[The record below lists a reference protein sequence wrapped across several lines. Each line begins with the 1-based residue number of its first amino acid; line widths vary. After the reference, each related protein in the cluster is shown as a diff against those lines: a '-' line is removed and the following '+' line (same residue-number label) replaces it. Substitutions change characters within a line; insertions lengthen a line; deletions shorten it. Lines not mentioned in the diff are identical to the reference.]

1 MTQVFSLQDKVAI
14 VTGGASNIGRSVAL
28 KLFEAGAK
36 VVIAD
41 MDENAAERV
50 RLEVTAR
57 DSSSSFLVH
66 KTDVTDPQ
74 QITALVEFVVQRF
87 GRIDVLV
94 NSVGWTVDRLF
105 LEKSP
110 SEWEREVR
118 LNLWSVIYCT
128 AAVLPIMIKQQ
139 QGSVISI
146 GSDAG
151 RMGEY
156 REAVY
161 SATKGGVIALS
172 KSLAREYG
180 PKQVRFNVVCP
191 GLTVPATADTVGAG
205 SMWADPNQASRFTPE
220 TLGRAKRAYPLR
232 RLGRPEDVAAA
243 VLFFASDGSSFITGQ
258 TLSVS
263 GGYCML

>member
-1 MTQVFSLQDKVAI
+1 MTHVFSLQNKVAI
-14 VTGGASNIGRSVAL
+14 VTGGASNIGRAIAL

-41 MDENAAERV
+41 LDEEGANRV
-50 RLEVTAR
+50 RKETNNS
-57 DSSSSFLVH
+57 DSFLVY
-66 KTDVTDPQ
+66 KTDVTEPQ
-74 QITALVEFVVQRF
+74 QISAMVDFVVQRF
-87 GRIDVLV
+87 SRIDILV

-105 LEKSP
+105 LEKNRA
-110 SEWEREVR
+110 EWEREVK
-118 LNLWSVIYCT
+118 LNLWSAIHCI
-128 AAVLPIMIKQQ
+128 AAVLPVMLRQKDPIGGTIV
-139 QGSVISI
+139 SV

-161 SATKGGVIALS
+161 SATKAGVIALS

-191 GLTVPATADTVGAG
+191 GLTVPSNAEAVGSG
-205 SMWADPNQASRFTPE
+205 SMWSDPKQSALFTPE
-220 TLGRAKRAYPLR
+220 TLERAKRAYPLR
-232 RLGRPEDVAAA
+232 RLGRPQDVAAA
-243 VLFFASDGSSFITGQ
+243 VLFFASDASSFVTGQ

-263 GGYCML
+263 GGYSML